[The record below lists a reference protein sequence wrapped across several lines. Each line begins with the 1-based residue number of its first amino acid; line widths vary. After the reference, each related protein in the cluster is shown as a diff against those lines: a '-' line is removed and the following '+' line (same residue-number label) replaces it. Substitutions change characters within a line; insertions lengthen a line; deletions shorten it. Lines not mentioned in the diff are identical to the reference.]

1 MSEAK
6 LARGVQGRR
15 LAFKVTVEDEEQL
28 DYYVAVT
35 LGLGC

>member
-6 LARGVQGRR
+6 LVRGVKGER
-15 LAFKVTVEDEEQL
+15 LSLKVTVEDEEML